1 MSRRGALRAPRAI
14 LALAVGLAT
23 LLAGCSSLNS
33 LPLVGSLLGA
43 PAEKPKPA
51 ELQPNPN
58 LFGVRQAWSAK
69 IPAVD
74 FPLVTAVNGNSAA
87 VAASDGTVV
96 VLDTATGREQWRG
109 SAGAALA
116 AGVGFDGSTAAVI
129 TRGND
134 LVAFAAGREAWRQ
147 KLGALSYTPPLVAGA
162 RVFVLGGDR
171 SVSAF
176 DGATGRRLWS
186 QQRQGEPLVLRQ
198 AGVIL
203 AVGDT
208 LVVGQGGRL
217 AGLNPLNGTV
227 RWEAP
232 IATARGINDIERLVD
247 LVGRVSRVGDS
258 VCARA
263 FQAAVG
269 CVDTSRGT
277 VAWTQ
282 RASGAEGVHGDGANV
297 FGSESDG
304 KVVSWRR
311 DDGQRAWVND
321 KLLHRGVGTPLALGR
336 AVVVGDG
343 FGYVHLLSREDGS
356 LLNRLATDGSAIAA
370 APVAA
375 GTTLVVVTRTGNV
388 YGFAPQ

>member
-1 MSRRGALRAPRAI
+1 MTGQRLLRA
-14 LALAVGLAT
+14 ALYSGAAV
-23 LLAGCSSLNS
+23 LLAGCSVFNA
-33 LPLVGSLLGA
+33 LPFVGG
-43 PAEKPKPA
+43 AEKPKPA

-58 LFGVRQAWSAK
+58 LIAVRQAWSAK
-69 IPAVD
+69 LGTVD
-74 FPLVTAVNGNSAA
+74 FPLVVAVNGNVAA
-87 VAASDGTVV
+87 AAASDGTVAGF
-96 VLDTATGREQWRG
+96 DAATGREQWRG
-109 SAGAALA
+109 SAGAPLA

-129 TRGND
+129 TRNND
-134 LVAFAAGREAWRQ
+134 LVAFASGKEVWRQ
-147 KLGALSYTPPLVAGA
+147 KLGALSYTAPLVAGA

-171 SVSAF
+171 SVAAF
-176 DGATGRRLWS
+176 DGGTGRRLWS
-186 QQRQGEPLVLRQ
+186 QQRPGEPLVLRQ
-198 AGVIL
+198 EGVIL

-217 AGLNPLNGTV
+217 VGLNPLNGSV

-269 CVDTSRGT
+269 CVDASRGA

-282 RASGAEGVHGDGANV
+282 RANGSDGVHGDAASV
-297 FGSESDG
+297 FGTETDG

-311 DDGQRAWVND
+311 SDGQRGWTND
-321 KLLHRGVGTPLALGR
+321 KLLHRGLGTPLALGR
-336 AVVVGDG
+336 SVIVGDAFG
-343 FGYVHLLSREDGS
+343 FVHMLSREDGT

-375 GTTLVVVTRTGNV
+375 GNTLVIVTHDGSV
-388 YGFAPQ
+388 YGFVPQ